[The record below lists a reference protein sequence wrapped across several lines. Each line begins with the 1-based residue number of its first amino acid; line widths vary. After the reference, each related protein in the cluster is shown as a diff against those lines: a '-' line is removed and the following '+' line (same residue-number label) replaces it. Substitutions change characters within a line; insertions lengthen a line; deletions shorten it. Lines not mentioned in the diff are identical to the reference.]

1 LEPLFFR
8 ALGGESYDV
17 EGDYYLIS
25 FVVEEVAPPLTKK
38 QPVYQHPEKRWV
50 YL

>member
-17 EGDYYLIS
+17 ERNRYLIS
-25 FVVEEVAPPLTKK
+25 FVEEVAPPLNKK
-38 QPVYQHPEKRWV
+38 QLVYQCPGKRWV